1 MFTVIMLKSISKS
14 LQRERLESFKTKNK
28 KSFNLMER
36 RTKENVDQKVP
47 FINLSN
53 YQLNEKEY
61 DQFKVGLNH
70 CFINKDKNVKK
81 YIAAN
86 MEPIAYIASEKVDQT
101 GLENLHQF
109 FPSYTDTFVKNVIS
123 TEDYTYKELK
133 TLTYNKDIVILK
145 VIKKDSS
152 IVIMNKADYITKIET
167 MIEEGIKDGTS
178 QKQMTL
184 QCKISNGFKIFLCR
198 K

>member
-14 LQRERLESFKTKNK
+14 LQRERLGSFKTKNK

-167 MIEEGIKDGTS
+167 MIEYFIVGM
-178 QKQMTL
+178 QKIYRTDKKSTKKMTFM
-184 QCKISNGFKIFLCR
+184 KF
-198 K
+198 